1 MGPAGRLRSRPGLYP
16 RPRSSANRSPGRP
29 SERGWETARRCA
41 SLPDLVRLAT
51 LLWSLAAALTLPAV
65 ASPTTLAATA
75 GPRLD
80 KAVGGPGVRTGS
92 ARTQPAAPAPPLT
105 FGIYPGGG
113 AGTIGPGGPT
123 APEDPTKQLAA
134 LRQLRPA
141 GRPFVLHLYASYSG
155 PGSRSPAE
163 QAGQEIAQYTD
174 AGFQTELVL
183 TYRPGD
189 HNPAGDVP
197 AFAAFAR
204 SAVHSFGPNPAFVA
218 LQVTNEANIGNAPN
232 AADGYYAGAQD
243 ALIHGV
249 IAAKAEARKNGFD
262 QVAVGFNWAYSLD
275 AAETGFWHSLGKR
288 GGAAFRHS
296 LDWVGLDVYPGT
308 WGPKTAGGDLA
319 AEATRTMLDSLT
331 TLRSNMLLAGLAP
344 SVPLHVSENGYPTG
358 PKRTEAMQ
366 VTVMRAAIAA
376 VSAHRTTDTVTDYRW
391 FDLRD
396 ADSSH
401 PSFESGY
408 GLLRD
413 DYTPKAGFAVFRN
426 LVATL
431 GAT

>member
-1 MGPAGRLRSRPGLYP
+1 ML
-16 RPRSSANRSPGRP
+16 
-29 SERGWETARRCA
+29 TA
-41 SLPDLVRLAT
+41 
-51 LLWSLAAALTLPAV
+51 SLAAALTLWAAASPIVRAATGGARLDQAV
-65 ASPTTLAATA
+65 AAT
-75 GPRLD
+75 GPLID
-80 KAVGGPGVRTGS
+80 S
-92 ARTQPAAPAPPLT
+92 ARTRLAAPAPPLI

-113 AGTIGPGGPT
+113 AGTVGPGGPT
-123 APEDPTKQLAA
+123 VPEDPTKQLAD

-155 PGSRSPAE
+155 PGSSSPAE
-163 QAGQEIAQYTD
+163 QVGQQIAQYTH

-189 HNPAGDVP
+189 HKPAGDAP

-204 SAVHSFGPNPAFVA
+204 SAVRSFGPNPAFVA

-243 ALIHGV
+243 ALIDGV
-249 IAAKAEARKNGFD
+249 IAAKAEARKNGFE
-262 QVAVGFNWAYSLD
+262 QLAVGFNWAYSLD
-275 AAETGFWHSLGKR
+275 AAETGFWRTLGKR
-288 GGAAFRHS
+288 GGAAFRDS

-319 AEATRTMLDSLT
+319 AEATRTMLDSLR

-366 VTVMRAAIAA
+366 VTVMRAAITA
-376 VSAHRTTDTVTDYRW
+376 VSAHRTTYNVTDYRW

-401 PSFESGY
+401 PSFESRY
-408 GLLRD
+408 GLLHD
-413 DYTPKAGFAVFRN
+413 DYTPKAGFAVYRN

>member
-1 MGPAGRLRSRPGLYP
+1 M
-16 RPRSSANRSPGRP
+16 
-29 SERGWETARRCA
+29 
-41 SLPDLVRLAT
+41 
-51 LLWSLAAALTLPAV
+51 
-65 ASPTTLAATA
+65 
-75 GPRLD
+75 
-80 KAVGGPGVRTGS
+80 AVGGTGVRPGS
-92 ARTQPAAPAPPLT
+92 ARTQSAAPAPPLV

-113 AGTIGPGGPT
+113 AGTVGPAGPT
-123 APEDPTKQLAA
+123 APEVPTKQLAA

-155 PGSRSPAE
+155 PGSLSPAE
-163 QAGQEIAQYTD
+163 QVSQEIALYTD

-189 HNPAGDVP
+189 HKPAGDVP
-197 AFAAFAR
+197 GFAAFVR
-204 SAVHSFGPNPAFVA
+204 SAVRSFGPNPAFVA
-218 LQVTNEANIGNAPN
+218 VQVTNEANIGNAPN
-232 AADGYYAGAQD
+232 AADGYYAGARD
-243 ALIHGV
+243 ALIQGV
-249 IAAKAEARKNGFD
+249 IAAKAEARRNGFD

-275 AAETGFWHSLGKR
+275 PAETGFWRSLGQR
-288 GGAAFRHS
+288 GGAAFRGS

-308 WGPKTAGGDLA
+308 WGPKAEGGDVA

-331 TLRSNMLLAGLAP
+331 TLRSNMMLAGLP
-344 SVPLHVSENGYPTG
+344 SSVPLHVSENGYPTG

-366 VTVMRAAIAA
+366 VTVMRASIAA
-376 VSAHRTTDTVTDYRW
+376 VNAHRAAYAVTDYRW

-401 PSFESGY
+401 PSFESRY

-413 DYTPKAGFAVFRN
+413 DYTPKAGFGVYRH

-431 GAT
+431 SGTTPSPHRSP